1 MTPRKNIFSAIS
13 NTIPLRTSGTDR
25 LIVDCAVNSVE
36 IGRNFIFA
44 VNAAMP
50 MKEAIVPTRSLLMLS
65 YSRPK
70 TVVNEVQE

>member
-1 MTPRKNIFSAIS
+1 
-13 NTIPLRTSGTDR
+13 
-25 LIVDCAVNSVE
+25 VDYAVNSVE
-36 IGRNFIFA
+36 IGRNFPFA

-50 MKEAIVPTRSLLMLS
+50 MKEAIVPTRPLLMLS